1 MNALSLFTLDLLEEL
16 SLRHVDQ
23 ERWEFTLDRLAE
35 IGFNALN
42 MLCFT
47 PETGA
52 IHWVRSSMSKGWLNR
67 YDAEGYAEADPMLAQ
82 VQNGKD
88 SLYVQAASLN
98 PADGHSNKALGLNH
112 DLQKAGYIHLYSLV
126 VPCPDNEAKLVVLSS
141 DRPEAQHM
149 MTDQQR
155 EMRVLATVLAT
166 NLGSDI
172 PSNHGRVYD
181 IASIAPITP
190 DLSPRELQVM
200 NLLALG
206 HRNER
211 IAELLGLSEI
221 TVRTHLKNAR
231 DKLRAPTRESALV
244 RAMQLGLIDPQ
255 GYRNR

>member
-16 SLRHVDQ
+16 SLRHDDQ
-23 ERWEFTLDRLAE
+23 ERWEFTLDRLTE

-67 YDAEGYAEADPMLAQ
+67 YDSQGYAEADPMLAQ
-82 VQNGKD
+82 VQNGKE
-88 SLYVQAASLN
+88 SLYVQAASLRS
-98 PADGHSNKALGLNH
+98 ADGHSSKALGLNH
-112 DLQKAGYIHLYSLV
+112 DLEKAGYIHLYSLV
-126 VPCPDNEAKLVVLSS
+126 VPCPNNEAKLVVLSS
-141 DRPEAQHM
+141 DRPDAQAQ
-149 MTDQQR
+149 MTERQR
-155 EMRVLATVLAT
+155 QMRVLATVLAT

-181 IASIAPITP
+181 ITSIAPTTP
-190 DLSPRELQVM
+190 DLTPRELQVLD
-200 NLLALG
+200 LLALG
-206 HRNER
+206 HRNDR
-211 IAELLGLSEI
+211 IAELLNLSEV

-231 DKLRAPTRESALV
+231 EKLRAPTRESALV
-244 RAMQLGLIDPQ
+244 RAMQLGLINPP

>member
-16 SLRHVDQ
+16 SLRHDDQ

-88 SLYVQAASLN
+88 SLYVQAASLKS
-98 PADGHSNKALGLNH
+98 ADGHSNKAMALNH

-141 DRPEAQHM
+141 AQPEAQDM

-181 IASIAPITP
+181 ITSIAPTAP

-206 HRNER
+206 HRNDR

-221 TVRTHLKNAR
+221 TVRTHLKSAR

>member
-1 MNALSLFTLDLLEEL
+1 MNALSLFALDLLEAL
-16 SLRHVDQ
+16 SLRHDDQ

-42 MLCFT
+42 MVCFT

-67 YDAEGYAEADPMLAQ
+67 YDTQGYAEADPMLAQ
-82 VQNGKD
+82 VHNGKE
-88 SLYVQAASLN
+88 SLYVQAASLK
-98 PADGHSNKALGLNH
+98 PADGHSDKALGLNH
-112 DLQKAGYIHLYSLV
+112 DLEKAGYIHLYSLV
-126 VPCPDNEAKLVVLSS
+126 VPCPDNEAKLVVLAS
-141 DRPEAQHM
+141 DQQDVELM
-149 MTDQQR
+149 MTEQQR

-181 IASIAPITP
+181 IASIAPTVP
-190 DLSPRELQVM
+190 DMTLRELQVL

-206 HRNER
+206 HRNDR
-211 IAELLGLSEI
+211 IAEQLGLSEI
-221 TVRTHLKNAR
+221 TIRTHLKNAR
-231 DKLRAPTRESALV
+231 DKLNAPTRESALV

-255 GYRNR
+255 RYRNR